1 MTSKLVAGVRKSAED
16 LEAEN
21 AELRRRLDEAEET
34 LQAIRDGSVDAFVVE
49 GEQGSRI
56 YTVEGADRPYRLL
69 IEQMHQGAAT
79 LSVDGTILYCNRRL
93 ASLLRAPHEK
103 LIGAQLRDFVAPDQQ
118 AEFFS
123 LLIEGQALASQGEIQ
138 ILAADGTS
146 LPTYLTFNALE
157 DGKGVG
163 VLMTD
168 LSAQKH
174 QAELAAA
181 HELLKE
187 SNRLKDEFLATLSH
201 ELRTPLHAII
211 GWTHLLRERT
221 LSIDAQ
227 QRALDVI
234 RRNAKAQAQLVEDLL
249 DVSRIVSD
257 KLQIKSDSVDL
268 ATVITAA
275 VETHLLT
282 AKSKRIRLIVQTP
295 PDVDVLVQGDA
306 ERLEQVVWNLL
317 SNAIKFT
324 PPDGQIELELRARDS
339 MAEILIK
346 DTGQGIRPDFLP
358 IMFQRF
364 RQADSTSAR
373 SHGGLGLGLAIVRH
387 VTEAHGGTV
396 MASSLGEGQGST
408 LTVMLPIQALR
419 PRTQAHLPAHRR
431 PELRLAAAR
440 ALVVDDEADA
450 RDLMRA
456 LLESRGAEVVTAA
469 SADEAMRAI
478 QQRPFDVMFCDIAM
492 PVQDGYTLIRA
503 VRQLPAD
510 VVGRLP
516 AVAVTAYAGP
526 REREAAIEA
535 GYDWHLAKPIDI
547 EELVAAV
554 SRAVSLSRSR

>member
-1 MTSKLVAGVRKSAED
+1 MTSKLVAGAKKSAES

-21 AELRRRLDEAEET
+21 ADLRRRLEEAEET

-49 GEQGSRI
+49 SEQGSRI

-79 LSVDGTILYCNRRL
+79 LSADGTIVYCNRRL

-103 LIGAQLRDFVAPDQQ
+103 LVGSPLRDFVAVEQQ
-118 AEFFS
+118 AEFLA

-138 ILAADGTS
+138 IQAADGTS

-163 VLMTD
+163 LLMTD
-168 LSAQKH
+168 LSDQKH

-221 LSIDAQ
+221 LSLDAQ

-234 RRNAKAQAQLVEDLL
+234 RRNAKAQAQLVEGLL
-249 DVSRIVSD
+249 DVSRIVSN
-257 KLQIKSDSVDL
+257 KLHIKSDTVDL
-268 ATVITAA
+268 ATVITSA
-275 VETHLLT
+275 VETHLLS
-282 AKSKRIRLIVQTP
+282 AKAKRIRLMVQTP
-295 PDVDVLVQGDA
+295 PDVDILVQGDA

-317 SNAIKFT
+317 ANAIKFT
-324 PPDGQIELELRARDS
+324 PVDGQIELELRAQDA
-339 MAEILIK
+339 MAEILVR
-346 DTGQGIRPDFLP
+346 DSGQGIRPDFLP
-358 IMFQRF
+358 LMFQRF
-364 RQADSTSAR
+364 RQADSTSGR

-396 MASSLGEGQGST
+396 MATSMGEGHGST
-408 LTVMLPIQALR
+408 FTVMLPIQTLR
-419 PRTQAHLPAHRR
+419 PRSQTHVPTQRR
-431 PELRLAAAR
+431 QELRLAAAR

-456 LLESRGAEVVTAA
+456 LLESRGAEVVTVG
-469 SADEAMRAI
+469 SADDALRAV
-478 QQRPFDVMFCDIAM
+478 QQQPFDVMFCDIAM
-492 PVQDGYTLIRA
+492 PTHDGYTLIRA
-503 VRQLPAD
+503 IRQLPAD
-510 VVGRLP
+510 LGGNTP

-535 GYDWHLAKPIDI
+535 GYDWHLAKPIDF
-547 EELVAAV
+547 EELIESV
-554 SRAVSLSRSR
+554 SRAVSISRAR